1 MEPTAKKQWTIPE
14 FSRCKAPK
22 RRLAVLTAYDYPTAR
37 IFDEAGV
44 DALLVGDTLG
54 MVVQGHSNTLKVTV
68 EQMLYHT
75 EMVARACKQAL
86 VIADLPFLSY
96 QIGESE
102 AIANAGRMLKEAG
115 AHAVKLEGGR
125 RSAATIQAI
134 TDSHIPVMGHVGLT
148 PQSIHKLGAYRVQR
162 DFQALMDDA
171 RAVEDAGAFA
181 IVLEAMP
188 AGYAEKITQALQIP
202 TIGIGAGPHCDGQ
215 VLVAN
220 DALGLTQDFLPRFVK
235 QFANLHQQIDQ
246 AARQFCE
253 EVRNGTFPEAK
264 HSYE

>member
-1 MEPTAKKQWTIPE
+1 MAPAANRQWTIPE
-14 FSRCKAPK
+14 FSRSKAPE

-54 MVVQGHSNTLKVTV
+54 MVVQGHSNTIKVTV

-75 EMVARACKQAL
+75 EMVSRACRQAL

-96 QIGESE
+96 QIGHSD
-102 AIANAGRMLKEAG
+102 AISNAGRMLKEAG
-115 AHAVKLEGGR
+115 AHAVKLEGGV
-125 RSAATIQAI
+125 RSAETIHAI
-134 TDSHIPVMGHVGLT
+134 TQAHIPVMGHIGLT
-148 PQSIHKLGAYRVQR
+148 PQSIHKLGKYRVQR
-162 DFQALMDDA
+162 DAEALLADAQA
-171 RAVEDAGAFA
+171 VQEAGAFA

-188 AGYAEKITQALQIP
+188 AEIAETITKSLHIP

-235 QFANLHQQIDQ
+235 KFANLHQVMDQ
-246 AARQFCE
+246 AARQFCA
-253 EVRNGTFPEAK
+253 EVREGQFPGKE
-264 HSYE
+264 HSY